1 MKIIIPKNFNFRYT
15 PPEAQK
21 DILQLI
27 NKYNWSEDEKQKLMD
42 ILTNVRR
49 YGSAFIC
56 KQMQELPDEMITAI
70 QNHIDIPQ

>member
-1 MKIIIPKNFNFRYT
+1 MKIIIPQNFEFRYT

-21 DILQLI
+21 DILALT

-42 ILTNVRR
+42 ILTSVRK

-56 KQMQELPDEMITAI
+56 KQIQLLPNEMMPAI
-70 QNHIDIPQ
+70 INHINQ